1 MANTTQKITP
11 FLWFDNNA
19 EDAANFYTSIFKNSS
34 INSKSY
40 YTEAGPGQKDTVMV
54 VSFSLNGQNFTAL
67 NGGPMFKFTEAISFV
82 VNCDSQEEVDHYWY
96 KLLEGGQE
104 SQCGWLKDKFG
115 LSWQIVP
122 VRLMELLQ
130 DKDPEKR
137 NRVIQAMMKMI
148 KLDVPTLEKAA
159 SGK

>member
-1 MANTTQKITP
+1 MANIEQKITP

-19 EDAANFYTSIFKNSS
+19 EEAANFYTSIFKNSS

-67 NGGPMFKFTEAISFV
+67 NGGPIFKFTEAVSFV

-137 NRVIQAMMKMI
+137 NRVMQVMMKMI

-159 SGK
+159 SGE